1 VDHWDSIL
9 KITRERLG
17 QFEGSLSNS
26 QESQK
31 KILQDIVQLNQTS
44 NFGEQHN
51 FSSINNY
58 EDYVQNVS
66 IQTYEAFSSPIESIR
81 AGSSKV
87 LTVSPVIQFELTGG
101 SSSGQKLIPYTQDTM
116 RAFQNGVLPWLGD
129 LLQQRSNIAKGSIFF
144 IISPACS
151 QKNKKD
157 SDIPISVG
165 DDLLYFG
172 PELYEH
178 LKEVTLY
185 SSELL
190 DCQDVDEWMEKVS
203 ILLLN
208 ENNLTF
214 ISLWS
219 PTLLI
224 EILNYIIKNKD
235 HLVKKID
242 CSDRA
247 ILLENAITP
256 TKISTNL
263 IWNKLDTISCWDS
276 HTSKVYAQ
284 ELQKYFPDV
293 YIQGKGLL
301 STEAIIT
308 LPYKNLIAPILA
320 VDSHFYEFKNNN
332 KVFLL
337 HQLTVGES
345 YRVIVTTQSGLY
357 RYDTGDMVTVVEYY
371 NNTPLLSFQGK
382 GDLTSDICGEK
393 LSEDFVKNALLA
405 VDESLVGRC
414 ILRPIHD
421 IERPYYLAIV
431 DTSIDVDNAGLLSNK
446 IDLALSINP
455 QYEYARSLSQLG
467 PVQIE
472 MVNNISA
479 YYRSLMKDTNTY
491 LSTLKIPSLFAQ

>member
-1 VDHWDSIL
+1 
-9 KITRERLG
+9 
-17 QFEGSLSNS
+17 
-26 QESQK
+26 
-31 KILQDIVQLNQTS
+31 
-44 NFGEQHN
+44 
-51 FSSINNY
+51 
-58 EDYVQNVS
+58 
-66 IQTYEAFSSPIESIR
+66 
-81 AGSSKV
+81 
-87 LTVSPVIQFELTGG
+87 
-101 SSSGQKLIPYTQDTM
+101 
-116 RAFQNGVLPWLGD
+116 
-129 LLQQRSNIAKGSIFF
+129 
-144 IISPACS
+144 
-151 QKNKKD
+151 
-157 SDIPISVG
+157 
-165 DDLLYFG
+165 
-172 PELYEH
+172 
-178 LKEVTLY
+178 
-185 SSELL
+185 
-190 DCQDVDEWMEKVS
+190 
-203 ILLLN
+203 
-208 ENNLTF
+208 
-214 ISLWS
+214 
-219 PTLLI
+219 
-224 EILNYIIKNKD
+224 
-235 HLVKKID
+235 
-242 CSDRA
+242 
-247 ILLENAITP
+247 LLENAITT

-284 ELQKYFPDV
+284 ELQQYFPDV

-455 QYEYARSLSQLG
+455 QYEYARSLSQLD